1 VKIDDEIARL
11 SKLADLLDS
20 RFRIPGTG
28 IRFGVDSLL
37 GLFPILGDGAS
48 ALPAMYLIHRA
59 RRLGVPQALLNVMMA
74 NLAVDLAVGA
84 IPVLGDFFDIAFKA
98 NRRNIALLKRH
109 LETVRKTTAHCG
121 SLALVEGA

>member
-1 VKIDDEIARL
+1 MKIDDEIARL

-48 ALPAMYLIHRA
+48 ALPAIYLIHRA

-98 NRRNIALLKRH
+98 NRRNIALLKHH
-109 LETVRKTTAHCG
+109 LETVQTKN
-121 SLALVEGA
+121 

>member
-1 VKIDDEIARL
+1 MKIDDEIARL

-37 GLFPILGDGAS
+37 GLFPLLGDGAS
-48 ALPAMYLIHRA
+48 ALPAIYLVHRA
-59 RRLGVPQALLNVMMA
+59 RRLGVPKTLLKVMLA
-74 NLAVDLAVGA
+74 NIAVDLVIGS

-98 NRRNIALLKRH
+98 NRRNITLLKRH
-109 LETVRKTTAHCG
+109 LESVRKTTD
-121 SLALVEGA
+121 